1 MLRKLY
7 AAVTL
12 LLVFAAAAPAFAQD
26 SPAVNPD
33 PLYIGDGYTY
43 LKSDIDRVTLTVC
56 APNIVPGAEVYAVA
70 YRDEVLSTAGPRF
83 WPYIVYADESL
94 LFSLRAPDGTF
105 YENQCVIFDGYEDA
119 SSESGREGMEGAGPT
134 YPETTYYI
142 QVSLVNTLGT
152 EMQMT
157 GELVEFGREGCNAAS
172 GGYVL
177 CDQVTSPQFVRPGF
191 NDANI

>member
-7 AAVTL
+7 AVVTL
-12 LLVFAAAAPAFAQD
+12 ILVFAAAAPAFAQD

-56 APNIVPGAEVYAVA
+56 APNIVPGATVYAVA
-70 YRDEVLSTAGPRF
+70 FRDAVSGTGDGRN

-105 YENQCVIFDGYEDA
+105 YENQCVIFDGNE
-119 SSESGREGMEGAGPT
+119 SPNSESGWEGMEGAGPT
-134 YPETTYYI
+134 FPETTYYI

-157 GELVEFGREGCNAAS
+157 GELLEFGREGCNEAS

-191 NDANI
+191 NEANI